1 VDEYRFNDAAS
12 LCYQFVWHEFCDW
25 YLEMAK
31 KDLYGQDESLKQT
44 SRSVLQKV
52 LTGVLRITHPFM
64 PFVTEEI
71 WQRLPDTEGSIMVA
85 EFPVAADFISDE
97 EALKEM
103 ELVKG
108 VITGVRNIRGEM
120 NMPPSKHVSILMEIP
135 DSGDR
140 DIIRRN
146 IGHIQNLARVDSASA
161 EAVVTKPEASATA
174 VFGENQVHVILE
186 GLLDFKEEK
195 ERLRKQIKAIEKE
208 MTVANKKLNNN
219 QFLEKAPAEIVEEVR
234 EKVGSMG
241 LKLEKLNQNL
251 NLFETI
257 DV

>member
-1 VDEYRFNDAAS
+1 
-12 LCYQFVWHEFCDW
+12 
-25 YLEMAK
+25 
-31 KDLYGQDESLKQT
+31 
-44 SRSVLQKV
+44 V

-71 WQRLPDTEGSIMVA
+71 WQKLPDTEGSIMVA
-85 EFPVAADFISDE
+85 EFPVASDFIFDE

-120 NMPPSKHVSILMEIP
+120 NIPPSKQVNILMEIP
-135 DSGDR
+135 DRGDR

-146 IGHIQNLARVDSASA
+146 IGHIQNLAKVDSASA
-161 EAVVTKPEASATA
+161 EAVVAKREASATA

-195 ERLRKQIKAIEKE
+195 ERLRKQIKATEKE
-208 MTVANKKLNNN
+208 MAVANKKLNNK
-219 QFLEKAPAEIVEEVR
+219 QFLEKAPTQIVEEVR
-234 EKVGSMG
+234 EKVGLLG
-241 LKLEKLNQNL
+241 NKLEKLNQNL
-251 NLFETI
+251 NLFESI
-257 DV
+257 NV

>member
-1 VDEYRFNDAAS
+1 
-12 LCYQFVWHEFCDW
+12 
-25 YLEMAK
+25 
-31 KDLYGQDESLKQT
+31 
-44 SRSVLQKV
+44 
-52 LTGVLRITHPFM
+52 M